1 MRISA
6 FLNRVRILAFLIF
19 KLAARRRNVATA
31 RISHGCFDARAF
43 KRPNER
49 IDAMFGGRLK
59 RGARNIIEG
68 QQIHVGGD
76 ALAEIDERLQVV
88 VIVVEAFDKKVFE
101 RNSTATIG
109 LVFLNCTMQGG
120 KRLIFHAR
128 HKSIASFLDGGMQ
141 GNRKNKLLGFR
152 TECSN
157 AIENATRRNRDVGA
171 RQC

>member
-19 KLAARRRNVATA
+19 KLAARRRNVATT

-43 KRPNER
+43 KRSNEC
-49 IDAMFGGRLK
+49 IDAMLGGGLK

-68 QQIHVGGD
+68 QQIHVGGN

-109 LVFLNCTMQGG
+109 LVFLNCTM
-120 KRLIFHAR
+120 
-128 HKSIASFLDGGMQ
+128 
-141 GNRKNKLLGFR
+141 
-152 TECSN
+152 
-157 AIENATRRNRDVGA
+157 
-171 RQC
+171 

>member
-6 FLNRVRILAFLIF
+6 FLNRIRILAFLIF
-19 KLAARRRNVATA
+19 KLAARRRNVATT

-43 KRPNER
+43 KRSNEC
-49 IDAMFGGRLK
+49 IDAMFGGGLK

-68 QQIHVGGD
+68 QQIHMGGN

-88 VIVVEAFDKKVFE
+88 VIVVEVFDKKVFE

-109 LVFLNCTMQGG
+109 LVFLNCTMQSG

-141 GNRKNKLLGFR
+141 GNRQNKLLGFR
-152 TECSN
+152 TECTN
-157 AIENATRRNRDVGA
+157 AIENAARRNRDMA
-171 RQC
+171 RQY